1 MPPMLMPA
9 QLDHLTAEELR
20 QLVQGLTLHVTRQ
33 DQLISQKDQELHWRQ
48 SKIDKLTHELAL
60 HKRWRFGV
68 KAEHWPVEQRHL
80 FEETVDADIAAME
93 SELEQLSTVATP
105 TEKRQPKRAP
115 LPPELPRIEIVH
127 EPEFVRTIAVARIT
141 MPGSMVRLSAG
152 RQEMS
157 DELQALCFLAGANSI
172 FYGDK
177 LLTAGNPEADRDEA
191 LFSRLGLNAI

>member
-68 KAEHWPVEQRHL
+68 KAERLRGSFGRHGGRRRL
-80 FEETVDADIAAME
+80 HEGGEGQ
-93 SELEQLSTVATP
+93 QL
-105 TEKRQPKRAP
+105 
-115 LPPELPRIEIVH
+115 
-127 EPEFVRTIAVARIT
+127 
-141 MPGSMVRLSAG
+141 PGPGHHCILR
-152 RQEMS
+152 R
-157 DELQALCFLAGANSI
+157 
-172 FYGDK
+172 
-177 LLTAGNPEADRDEA
+177 
-191 LFSRLGLNAI
+191 